1 MSDLTVKQRGEEEKY
16 VNLTPETDED
26 VLSALWNVLDSVPVT
41 RITPRQSINAIQ
53 SSIQELDQYDTDT
66 EHAVYVTDYSS
77 LNSKQRRVLLYYLR
91 GRFEHD
97 GCPLVFFNGVTPVT
111 KPSYDMKDLG
121 DDEAVI

>member
-16 VNLTPETDED
+16 VNLTPETDEA
-26 VLSALWNVLDSVPVT
+26 VRSELWDVLDSMPVT
-41 RITPRQSINAIQ
+41 RITPRQSINTIQ
-53 SSIQELDQYDTDT
+53 SEIQDIDEYDDDT

-91 GRFEHD
+91 GRFETD
-97 GCPLVFFNGVTPVT
+97 GSPLVFFNGVTPVT

-121 DDEAVI
+121 DDEAIL